1 MVYVFYICY
10 SYFSYCHTCVGPSS
24 HYRWCSLILTVWGMP
39 SIASETEGSCCCHAL
54 LLLLLQVQ
62 VVDMEVNTV
71 VETVLYIL
79 CTLVIQMQELPDR

>member
-1 MVYVFYICY
+1 
-10 SYFSYCHTCVGPSS
+10 
-24 HYRWCSLILTVWGMP
+24 MP